1 LPHDNFLGA
10 CETAEAADAALE
22 RLREED
28 LLVIHLFSALE
39 PCAPCGIWD
48 RNLPWNL
55 MGCEKWDMLTC
66 WDLENVFPMV
76 QYILNMEV

>member
-1 LPHDNFLGA
+1 MDSQGFLLPHDNFLGA

-39 PCAPCGIWD
+39 GNHVDHVGYGIGIYHGIYWD
-48 RNLPWNL
+48 VSWH
-55 MGCEKWDMLTC
+55 MLGYGT
-66 WDLENVFPMV
+66 
-76 QYILNMEV
+76 

>member
-1 LPHDNFLGA
+1 VDSQGFLLPHDNFLGA

-39 PCAPCGIWD
+39 PCGPCGIWD

-55 MGCEKWDMLTC
+55 MG
-66 WDLENVFPMV
+66 
-76 QYILNMEV
+76 